1 MQGRSF
7 IMKNMGNSC
16 CMVGITTSMKS
27 LDTAIKLPEK
37 SSERSPC
44 CTICSGRMMQSIPS
58 LISYSCRLI
67 FILHRPFRQ
76 TARQAAFR
84 RVGYG
89 VKGMSLIS
97 ELKDMSLMSSK
108 IAKSLPI
115 KSIIGRCCMP
125 DMSTLRIC
133 FVFIGLVLCRQI

>member
-97 ELKDMSLMSSK
+97 SK